1 MTGFERIA
9 SGLGKLIRGST
20 RAFFD
25 ISQSGF
31 ALLGIALAFARASR
45 GFDGEHA
52 ERLSTWSIVFFLI
65 SLGCAVALGMMVGG

>member
-1 MTGFERIA
+1 MASVLAGAALAACSIVTG
-9 SGLGKLIRGST
+9 
-20 RAFFD
+20 
-25 ISQSGF
+25 
-31 ALLGIALAFARASR
+31 GIALAFARASR